1 MENLLDENKDKLP
14 DEIKD
19 EVNKLIIESKDLKSK
34 EDVTKEELD
43 TEIERLQKEFQD
55 LYQKFQAET
64 QNTG

>member
-14 DEIKD
+14 DEAKE
-19 EVNKLIIESKDLKSK
+19 EVNKLIAESRELKAK
-34 EDVTKEELD
+34 EDVTKD
-43 TEIERLQKEFQD
+43 EIDKEVERIQKEFQD